1 VLAELNLLWV
11 NTIFADTDDM
21 IEIVLHLKE
30 TPGIINGNGNEI
42 EIIILY
48 DPALITPEKI
58 QRILLDLGYQTRR
71 P

>member
-1 VLAELNLLWV
+1 VLAQLTLRWV

-21 IEIVLHLKE
+21 IEIVVHLKE
-30 TPGIINGNGNEI
+30 TPGIIDGTGNEI

-48 DPALITPEKI
+48 DPALVTPEKI
-58 QRILLDLGYQTRR
+58 QRILLDLGYQTSR